1 MKFRKLVL
9 LSASLGLVATAL
21 AGDDTTSTIAIAV
34 AGHEMSG
41 DTRVMLNN
49 EDLGFDL
56 HEMQVG
62 ENRSVVDASG
72 RNILITREVD
82 GFKFDVD
89 GKQIDVPLFEGGH
102 AGAVWAGDGMVHETV
117 DVHVMGDMST
127 AVAPAMDDVMIFSGK
142 PIDDATQQAIK
153 TMLEAAGHGSDVRF
167 VDRESSM
174 GGMHG
179 VKVIEK
185 RVEITP

>member
-9 LSASLGLVATAL
+9 LSASLGLAATAL
-21 AGDDTTSTIAIAV
+21 ANEDATSSIAIAV
-34 AGHEMSG
+34 AGHEMG
-41 DTRVMLNN
+41 DETRVMLNS
-49 EDLGFDL
+49 EELGFDL
-56 HEMQVG
+56 HDMQVG

-72 RNILITREVD
+72 RNILITREVE
-82 GFKFDVD
+82 GFKFDID
-89 GKQIDVPLFEGGH
+89 GKEVAVPLFEGGH
-102 AGAVWAGDGMVHETV
+102 TGAVWLGDAMAHEDV
-117 DVHVMGDMST
+117 QVHVMSDMST
-127 AVAPAMDDVMIFSGK
+127 ATAPAMEDVMIFSGK

>member
-1 MKFRKLVL
+1 MKFRNLVL
-9 LSASLGLVATAL
+9 LSASLGLAVTAL
-21 AGDDTTSTIAIAV
+21 ATEDTTSTISISV
-34 AGHEMSG
+34 AGHETG
-41 DTRVMLNN
+41 GETRVMLNS
-49 EDLGFDL
+49 EELGFDL

-62 ENRSVVDASG
+62 ENRSVVDSSG
-72 RNILITREVD
+72 RNILVTREPD

-102 AGAVWAGDGMVHETV
+102 AGAVWVDDGMVHDNVE
-117 DVHVMGDMST
+117 VHVMGDMST
-127 AVAPAMDDVMIFSGK
+127 AVAPAMDDVVILSGK
-142 PIDDATQQAIK
+142 PSDDATQQAIK

-167 VDRESSM
+167 VDRESSV

-185 RVEITP
+185 RVEITR